1 MATTARRSRI
11 VFWCALIGVCVLLGA
26 LAHFVHLRTIHQWGM
41 SVNGWLLFLL
51 MSVLPLVGVPISI
64 LTVMAGAKYGP
75 WGGIALTGGVVAFH
89 LMASRW
95 LARHWLRKPVEAL
108 LNKTQYKMPRVRK
121 GEYVGV
127 CLLAA
132 LLPGPSYTLKNYFLV
147 LSNLPFKIV
156 LLVGLPA
163 HLFALSPGIMFG
175 DFTGAMTVP
184 KVVFLVIYLL
194 MVIGTCHWLI
204 HRLRTRKKQ
213 ITKKS
218 GQQLAANDRKQPGS
232 SP

>member
-1 MATTARRSRI
+1 
-11 VFWCALIGVCVLLGA
+11 VLLGA
-26 LAHFVHLRTIHQWGM
+26 LVHFVHLHTIHQWGK
-41 SVNGWLLFLL
+41 SINGGLLFVL
-51 MSVLPLVGVPISI
+51 MSLLPLVGVPMSI

-75 WGGIALTGGVVAFH
+75 WGGIALTGGVVAIH
-89 LMASRW
+89 LMASWW
-95 LARHWLRKPVEAL
+95 LARHWLRKPVGAL

-194 MVIGTCHWLI
+194 IVIGTSHWLI
-204 HRLRTRKKQ
+204 HRLRIRRNQTIR
-213 ITKKS
+213 KS
-218 GQQLAANDRKQPGS
+218 GQQ
-232 SP
+232 

>member
-1 MATTARRSRI
+1 MTPSAKRSRLI
-11 VFWCALIGVCVLLGA
+11 FWCALIGLCVLLGA
-26 LAHFVHLRTIHQWGM
+26 LAHFVHLRTIHQWGT
-41 SVNGWLLFLL
+41 SINGWLLFLL
-51 MSVLPLVGVPISI
+51 MALPPLVGAPMSI

-75 WGGIALTGGVVAFH
+75 WGGIALTGGVVAIH
-89 LMASRW
+89 LMASWW
-95 LARHWLRKPVEAL
+95 LARHWLRKPVELL

-132 LLPGPSYTLKNYFLV
+132 LLPGPSYALKNYFLV

-184 KVVFLVIYLL
+184 KVVFLVVYVLT
-194 MVIGTCHWLI
+194 VIGTSHWLI
-204 HRLRTRKKQ
+204 RRLRTRKTQ
-213 ITKKS
+213 TTRAD
-218 GQQLAANDRKQPGS
+218 Q
-232 SP
+232 